1 MQKEKTLST
10 NEVSS
15 DIKKYVRV
23 KQAAEYL
30 GVSTNHVYR
39 LAEKRMIPHY
49 KSRGGKVLYF
59 LLTDLQEYITHIR
72 YSTIRVENASGKTIY
87 TGFIMT
93 NRQIMIE
100 RRQQSLF

>member
-1 MQKEKTLST
+1 MNITKTT
-10 NEVSS
+10 TEDV
-15 DIKKYVRV
+15 KKYLRV

-59 LLTDLQEYITHIR
+59 LLTDLQEYITHT
-72 YSTIRVENASGKTIY
+72 YVTPQSELKTQVEKQFIQAS
-87 TGFIMT
+87 
-93 NRQIMIE
+93 
-100 RRQQSLF
+100 L

>member
-59 LLTDLQEYITHIR
+59 LLTDLQEYITHTFVTPQ
-72 YSTIRVENASGKTIY
+72 SELKTQVEFAKSIPK
-87 TGFIMT
+87 
-93 NRQIMIE
+93 
-100 RRQQSLF
+100 

>member
-15 DIKKYVRV
+15 DIKKYLRVR
-23 KQAAEYL
+23 QAAEYL

-39 LAEKRMIPHY
+39 LAEKRLIPHY

-59 LLTDLQEYITHIR
+59 LLTDLEVYVTDTYVMPIA
-72 YSTIRVENASGKTIY
+72 EA
-87 TGFIMT
+87 
-93 NRQIMIE
+93 
-100 RRQQSLF
+100 QQQVDKQLIKAAL

>member
-39 LAEKRMIPHY
+39 LAEKPCGKQY
-49 KSRGGKVLYF
+49 DYDSRKRYQNPKKYF
-59 LLTDLQEYITHIR
+59 ARDL
-72 YSTIRVENASGKTIY
+72 
-87 TGFIMT
+87 
-93 NRQIMIE
+93 
-100 RRQQSLF
+100 